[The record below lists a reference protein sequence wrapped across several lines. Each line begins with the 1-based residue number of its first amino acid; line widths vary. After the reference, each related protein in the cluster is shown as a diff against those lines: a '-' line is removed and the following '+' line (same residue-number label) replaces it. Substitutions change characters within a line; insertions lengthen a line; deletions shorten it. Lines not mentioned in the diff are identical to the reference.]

1 MKKLSLLSIIIFAF
15 ACTSPKVES
24 SERSIGFHSMENYKE
39 RKWHLGTE
47 DPIDLVKALD
57 KAWVARDYAAMKNYF
72 ADTTSRLPL
81 RITTYNGN
89 VFKSFEDFQTTIA
102 QDTTGGWI
110 FDRAFS
116 VDLNP
121 AEGGEHVQA
130 FFDSYDI
137 NQEGDTIK
145 AKIYESYYIIDKK
158 IVWLDQ
164 FRQETK

>member
-1 MKKLSLLSIIIFAF
+1 MKKLSLLSLLSIIIFAF
-15 ACTSPKVES
+15 ACTPPVVES
-24 SERSIGFHSMENYKE
+24 SERSIGFHSNDDLQEF
-39 RKWHLGTE
+39 KWHLGTE

-72 ADTTSRLPL
+72 VDTL

-89 VFKSFEDFQTTIA
+89 VFTSFEDFQTNAA

-110 FDRAFS
+110 FERAFS

-145 AKIYESYYIIDKK
+145 AKIYESYYIVNKK

>member
-1 MKKLSLLSIIIFAF
+1 
-15 ACTSPKVES
+15 
-24 SERSIGFHSMENYKE
+24 
-39 RKWHLGTE
+39 
-47 DPIDLVKALD
+47 LVKALD

-72 ADTTSRLPL
+72 VDTL

-89 VFKSFEDFQTTIA
+89 VFTSFEDFQTNAA

-110 FDRAFS
+110 FERAFS

-130 FFDSYDI
+130 FFNSYNI

-145 AKIYESYYIIDKK
+145 AKIYESYYIVNKK